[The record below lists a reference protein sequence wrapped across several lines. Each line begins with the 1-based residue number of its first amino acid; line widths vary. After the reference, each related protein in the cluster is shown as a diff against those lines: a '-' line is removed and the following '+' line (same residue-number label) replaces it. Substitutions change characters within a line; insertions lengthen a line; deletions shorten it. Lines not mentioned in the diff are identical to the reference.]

1 MNTSFRSIRDA
12 LLLFVWGAFV
22 LWLHYKNLLPTY
34 LHPALQPYTLAA
46 GVILIILS
54 LFSLRGLL
62 TFAKSESGCCAH
74 EHTCCSEDHA
84 SHHHDHEDHHHGH
97 DHDRGVH
104 LEHDHEE
111 LDCCTHGHQ
120 HGDEKTGLLIFKTIV
135 LLMPLAVVLLGHD
148 NHYTMSTITNRGIV
162 QDISKIPAARSSAPV
177 AAPAATT
184 NAPATS
190 SASMPIQVVDL
201 LYAVQ
206 MPTYREDFEG
216 KQVELIGQFVPLTVG
231 NPKGN
236 RFQAIRLF
244 MTCCAAD
251 AKPVGVTVQYDKP
264 LNLSE
269 MGWIKITGVPTF
281 PMEGGRRTA
290 VLVASKV
297 EECPAPSEPFVY

>member
-12 LLLFVWGAFV
+12 LLLFAWGAFV
-22 LWLHYKNLLPTY
+22 LWLYQKNLLPNY

-54 LFSLRGLL
+54 LFSLRGILIQQKR
-62 TFAKSESGCCAH
+62 AEA
-74 EHTCCSEDHA
+74 ECS
-84 SHHHDHEDHHHGH
+84 HDHSCCHDHHHN
-97 DHDRGVH
+97 
-104 LEHDHEE
+104 EHDHPHHHEVNTHSHEE
-111 LDCCTHGHQ
+111 HAHCSHDHHQ
-120 HGDEKTGLLIFKTIV
+120 GDAKFSSLLFKTLV
-135 LLMPLAVVLLGHD
+135 LLMPMAVVLLGQN
-148 NHYTMSTITNRGIV
+148 NHYTINTIQNRGIV
-162 QDISKIPAARSSAPV
+162 QDLSKLPAARASAPV
-177 AAPAATT
+177 TESTAT
-184 NAPATS
+184 NATAIS
-190 SASMPIQVVDL
+190 SASMPIQVIDL

-251 AKPVGVTVQYDKP
+251 AKPVGVTVQYDQP
-264 LNLSE
+264 LKIAE
-269 MGWIKITGVPTF
+269 MGWVKITGVPTF
-281 PMEGGRRTA
+281 PMESGRRTA

-297 EECPAPSEPFVY
+297 EECPAPAEPFVY